1 MTERTDPEQ
10 ELLQAALQGDIAAAT
25 ELARALANLVWTA
38 CLRVTRG
45 GADAEAAFREVMAAL
60 RADGFARLRGFDGR
74 ARVRVYAAL
83 VVRDLLSERVI
94 KLLALNVDA
103 GWRSFEVF
111 FSEDIRR
118 IIQRN
123 LPGPDR
129 EQDRLDAYQT
139 VCEALLKNDKKR
151 LRAYS
156 GRGSP
161 SGFIL
166 QVIENL
172 VVDYAR
178 TIVPR
183 RRLPASIE
191 RLSTL
196 DQSMFRL
203 LYWERLAP
211 DCRTLLPHIPRAE
224 SQPTAAE
231 VAEAIIRVRAALPSG
246 YSAEGRGPD
255 KMVELSV
262 VEEALLV
269 GGSEDWTEPTP
280 EDRMISGQE
289 ANLLEQALTL
299 LQQALPRLNTTERLY
314 LQYALN
320 GYPPREIAR
329 LVNLPVDAVHKLA
342 QRVKKT
348 LREEIGETDTIKRW
362 RLSV

>member
-1 MTERTDPEQ
+1 
-10 ELLQAALQGDIAAAT
+10 
-25 ELARALANLVWTA
+25 
-38 CLRVTRG
+38 
-45 GADAEAAFREVMAAL
+45 MAAL
-60 RADGFARLRGFDGR
+60 RANGFARLRGFDGR

-83 VVRDLLSERVI
+83 VVRDLLSERVV

-103 GWRSFEVF
+103 GWRSFEAF
-111 FSEDIRR
+111 FAEDIRR

-139 VCEALLKNDKKR
+139 VCEALLKNDMQR

-191 RLSTL
+191 RLSAL
-196 DQSMFRL
+196 HQSVFRL

-211 DCRTLLPHIPRAE
+211 DCRTLLPRIPRSE
-224 SQPTAAE
+224 PQPTAAE
-231 VAEAIIRVRAALPSG
+231 VGEAIIRVRAALPLC
-246 YSAEGRGPD
+246 YSPEGRGPD
-255 KMVELSV
+255 RMVDISATD
-262 VEEALLV
+262 EALLA
-269 GGSEDWTEPTP
+269 GGSEDWMEPTP
-280 EDRMISGQE
+280 EDRLIMGQE
-289 ANLLEQALTL
+289 ASLLEQALTL
-299 LQQALPRLNTTERLY
+299 LQQALPRLTTTERLY

-329 LVNLPVDAVHKLA
+329 LVSLPVEAVHKLA
-342 QRVKKT
+342 QRVKRT
-348 LREEIGETDTIKRW
+348 LREEIGETDTIKKW
-362 RLSV
+362 RLTV

>member
-1 MTERTDPEQ
+1 
-10 ELLQAALQGDIAAAT
+10 
-25 ELARALANLVWTA
+25 
-38 CLRVTRG
+38 
-45 GADAEAAFREVMAAL
+45 MAAL
-60 RADGFARLRGFDGR
+60 RANGFARLRGFDGR

-83 VVRDLLSERVI
+83 VVRDMLSERVV

-103 GWRSFEVF
+103 GWRSFEAF
-111 FSEDIRR
+111 FAEDIRR

-129 EQDRLDAYQT
+129 EQDCLDAYQT
-139 VCEALLKNDKKR
+139 VCEALLKNDMQR
-151 LRAYS
+151 LCAYS

-191 RLSTL
+191 RLSAL
-196 DQSMFRL
+196 DQSVFRL

-211 DCRTLLPHIPRAE
+211 DCRTLLPRIPRSE
-224 SQPTAAE
+224 PQLTAAE
-231 VAEAIIRVRAALPSG
+231 VGEAIIRVRAALPFC
-246 YSAEGRGPD
+246 YSPEGRGPD
-255 KMVELSV
+255 RMVDISAAD
-262 VEEALLV
+262 EALLA
-269 GGSEDWTEPTP
+269 GGSEDWMEPTP
-280 EDRMISGQE
+280 EDRLIKGQE
-289 ANLLEQALTL
+289 ASLREQALTL

-329 LVNLPVDAVHKLA
+329 LVSLPVEAVHKLA
-342 QRVKKT
+342 QRVRRT
-348 LREEIGETDTIKRW
+348 LREEIGETDTIKKW